1 MTNKKIGVQNFRIF
15 KNYTEFELR
24 PLTLL
29 TGPNNSGKSSL
40 TKLLLLLQHDLNFL
54 NFDQEAP
61 ALESFDSILPWGSSD
76 GTLKIELN
84 NTIPVLNE
92 NYFTEFQFRH
102 AQVSDLSISSSEGQ
116 LLRFSFDPHAT
127 KDLFKRGR
135 LYINFDIQAFIELI
149 YSKEILVE
157 GFRFIED
164 EDNDVLTENLAPL
177 KDVKFQSS
185 LIVPQDLDIRNLYIK
200 TFDQF
205 KKYHGDA
212 YLMAKEWRNR
222 VLIDEINSLDK
233 NYILFDFIDQDG
245 IPQTFPN
252 DLILEYQKE
261 AFFNIELDIP
271 RISKSNSFSDFCEYA
286 RKKCII
292 HVKER
297 LLSKLSEEF
306 KFSGIAR
313 ETKLGNLLF
322 HHTLFSDDF
331 NAIKDLEFIGDNLFE
346 RLYFKETLFEQLFRI
361 SFDLQDYIGRFEY
374 ISPHRAHQKRVLAN
388 HSEYEIDQIIVQYSR
403 LVFNQ
408 KEDFLQKILNI
419 FEIEGDLK
427 IERFENE
434 ISVIYLE
441 RRNRKISLAD
451 LGYGY
456 SQLIPIF
463 LKIIILAGED
473 SQCTLIL
480 EEPEANLHPD
490 LQSKLAD
497 ALVLC
502 LLVFPNLN
510 FIIETHSEYL
520 IRKLQYLTAK
530 KELNQDQSVIYY
542 FNSDKYVSR
551 EERKVKK
558 IEITSTGN
566 LTDTFGPG
574 FYDEATKLKF
584 DLMKINKEQNN

>member
-1 MTNKKIGVQNFRIF
+1 
-15 KNYTEFELR
+15 
-24 PLTLL
+24 
-29 TGPNNSGKSSL
+29 
-40 TKLLLLLQHDLNFL
+40 
-54 NFDQEAP
+54 
-61 ALESFDSILPWGSSD
+61 
-76 GTLKIELN
+76 
-84 NTIPVLNE
+84 
-92 NYFTEFQFRH
+92 
-102 AQVSDLSISSSEGQ
+102 
-116 LLRFSFDPHAT
+116 
-127 KDLFKRGR
+127 
-135 LYINFDIQAFIELI
+135 
-149 YSKEILVE
+149 
-157 GFRFIED
+157 
-164 EDNDVLTENLAPL
+164 
-177 KDVKFQSS
+177 
-185 LIVPQDLDIRNLYIK
+185 
-200 TFDQF
+200 
-205 KKYHGDA
+205 
-212 YLMAKEWRNR
+212 
-222 VLIDEINSLDK
+222 LDK

-245 IPQTFPN
+245 IPQAFPN

-271 RISKSNSFSDFCEYA
+271 RIPKSNNFPDFCEYA

-297 LLSKLSEEF
+297 LLAKLSEEF

-331 NAIKDLEFIGDNLFE
+331 NAIKDIEFIGNNLFE
-346 RLYFKETLFEQLFRI
+346 RLYFKETLFEQLFKI
-361 SFDLQDYIGRFEY
+361 SFDLQDYVGRLEY

-388 HSEYEIDQIIVQYSR
+388 HSEYEIDEIIVQYSR
-403 LVFNQ
+403 LGFNQ
-408 KEDFLQKILNI
+408 KKDFLQKILDI

-551 EERKVKK
+551 EEPKVKK